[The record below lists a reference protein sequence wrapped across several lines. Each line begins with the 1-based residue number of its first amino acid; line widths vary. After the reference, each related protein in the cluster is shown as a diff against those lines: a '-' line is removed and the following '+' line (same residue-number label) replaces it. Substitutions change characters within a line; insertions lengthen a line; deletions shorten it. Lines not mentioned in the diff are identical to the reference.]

1 MGATGTK
8 LNLYLGYKLNSER
21 ETTVKTYKLGSS
33 PMIYSPGIVAWAING
48 AKFKKDRPKM
58 IRIISDGWGLP
69 YSIAEG
75 LLLGKV
81 PYKIEDDA
89 VVFSVEGA

>member
-1 MGATGTK
+1 MMGKPKPEGE
-8 LNLYLGYKLNSER
+8 SD
-21 ETTVKTYKLGSS
+21 VKTYKLGSS

-58 IRIISDGWGLP
+58 IRILSDGWGLP
-69 YSIAEG
+69 YSDAEA

-81 PYKIEDDA
+81 PYKVEGDA
-89 VVFSVEGA
+89 VVFSVGAA